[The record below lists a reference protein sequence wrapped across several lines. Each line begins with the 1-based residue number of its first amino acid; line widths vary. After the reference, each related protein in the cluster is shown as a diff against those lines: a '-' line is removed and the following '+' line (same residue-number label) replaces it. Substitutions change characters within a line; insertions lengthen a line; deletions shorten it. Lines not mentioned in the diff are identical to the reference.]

1 MMKRYAIVT
10 AAVLVAT
17 VAAAPR
23 AQAAAKIAIVNF
35 DGADEGFND
44 PSPRPPV
51 GGNAGTTLGQQRLIA
66 FQAAADKWGATIDS
80 PVEIFIG
87 AAFDPLTCTA
97 TSAVLGQA
105 RTEAIFA
112 NFDDQTVGLA
122 PGPVGVNVWHHSALA
137 DARAGADLDPLDVDL
152 VAQFNS
158 RLNGDATCLGGTS
171 WYLGLDGKAGTD
183 IDLVTVLL
191 HEFAHGL
198 GFSQFASVN
207 SGARL
212 LGLDD
217 VYNVHIFDNTT
228 HKFWN
233 QMTDAER
240 KASAVNS
247 RNVIFSGPAVN
258 AAVPGVLAPGT
269 PLLAL
274 LSPGALAG
282 NYQVG
287 AASFGPRLASPG
299 VTGQIVVATDPSDA
313 AGASTTD
320 GCSPITNAA
329 AIAGRIAL
337 IDRGTCGFIVKVK
350 NAQNAGAIAVLI
362 GDNVAGTPP
371 AGLGGVDPTITIP
384 SVRISLGDA
393 NAIKTQLATSSVVTG
408 TLGVNL
414 AVRAGAD
421 ANGGALLYT
430 PNPVAAG
437 STISHWDTIAFP
449 NQLMEPNINAD
460 LTHSVQPPQDMTLPA
475 LYDIGWQAD
484 RDLDGLADAVDA
496 CPASN
501 RNAMV
506 VVGSINTGVANAM
519 FTNGCTINDTIAQIL
534 AGARNHGGFVSG
546 VARLLDSLVAQ
557 GTITDAEKDRIQ
569 SAAAH
574 TK

>member
-1 MMKRYAIVT
+1 MMERRSIFTAIV
-10 AAVLVAT
+10 LLSII
-17 VAAAPR
+17 APVTP
-23 AQAAAKIAIVNF
+23 AQAASKITIVNF
-35 DGADEGFND
+35 DAVNEGFND
-44 PSPRPPV
+44 PAPRPPV
-51 GGNAGTTLGQQRLIA
+51 GGNAGTTLGDQRLIA

-97 TSAVLGQA
+97 TSATLGQA

-112 NFDDQTVGLA
+112 NFDDQKVGLA
-122 PGPVGVNVWHHSALA
+122 PGPVGLNLWHHSALA
-137 DARAGADLDPLDVDL
+137 DERAGADLDPLDVDL

-158 RLNGDATCLGGTS
+158 RLNGDPTCLGGTG
-171 WYLGLDGKAGTD
+171 WYLGLDGKAGSD
-183 IDLVTVLL
+183 IDLFTVLL

-207 SGARL
+207 SGIRL

-228 HKFWN
+228 HKFWS

-240 KASAVNS
+240 KASALNT
-247 RNVIFSGPAVN
+247 RNVIFSGSTVN
-258 AAVPGVLAPGT
+258 AAVPTVLAVGT

-274 LSPGALAG
+274 LSPGTIAG

-287 AASFGPRLASPG
+287 AAAFGPQLAAPG
-299 VTGQIVVATDPSDA
+299 VSGAIVVATDPADA
-313 AGASTTD
+313 AGPSATD
-320 GCSPITNAA
+320 GCSAIVNAA

-371 AGLGGVDPTITIP
+371 AGLGGADPTITIP
-384 SVRISLGDA
+384 SVRISLADA
-393 NAIKTQLATSSVVTG
+393 NAIKAQLAAASVVTG

-421 ANGGALLYT
+421 ATGGALLYT
-430 PNPVAAG
+430 PNPVAPG

-475 LYDIGWQAD
+475 LYDIGWFAD
-484 RDLDGLADAVDA
+484 KDLDGLADDRDA
-496 CPASN
+496 CPTSN
-501 RNAMV
+501 RAATV
-506 VVGSINTGVANAM
+506 VVGGINTGVVNTM
-519 FTNGCTINDTIAQIL
+519 FTNGCTINDTVARIF
-534 AGARNHGGFVSG
+534 AGAKNHGGFVSG
-546 VARLLDSLVAQ
+546 VAHLLDSLVAQ